1 MTVIEQ
7 IKQELAGL
15 APDKP
20 QDCEALSHR
29 LKELTAK
36 VLVVGYKSGFQ
47 DGASLIMSYADEHFN
62 GNKDF
67 NKESEEIATEKIMNL
82 KLDEAK
88 PADAT

>member
-7 IKQELAGL
+7 IKQELASL

-82 KLDEAK
+82 KLDEDK